1 MPHGMAGRWILK
13 LQLRNSLKSKVVAT
27 DWQLNKKVLGSRRSL
42 ATVFWSLSTVA
53 SDTQRKRTFVLAAN
67 LSQMLET
74 EVEFRRCKM
83 NINNERRKRCRIILM
98 TS

>member
-1 MPHGMAGRWILK
+1 MDIKVTIAKFIEI
-13 LQLRNSLKSKVVAT
+13 KVVAA

-53 SDTQRKRTFVLAAN
+53 SDTQRKCTFVLAAN

-74 EVEFRRCKM
+74 GVEFRRCKM